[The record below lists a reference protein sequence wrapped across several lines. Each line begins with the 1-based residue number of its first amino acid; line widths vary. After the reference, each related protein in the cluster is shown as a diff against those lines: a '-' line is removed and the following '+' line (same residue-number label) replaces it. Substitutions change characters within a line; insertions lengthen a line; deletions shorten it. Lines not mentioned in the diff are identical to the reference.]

1 MRKRDLLAA
10 LLGAVVAT
18 VFAGGVAWSAIPE
31 GGVIQGCYDGG
42 GNLKVVSALPCPR
55 AHTELQWN
63 QQGPKGD
70 KGDTGPQGLQGPQ
83 GEQGAQGE
91 QGPQG
96 EQGTTGS
103 TGPAGPAGAEAQ
115 VFANVQSTGIGIPN
129 DFQFHQVMTR
139 TVPAGAY
146 SITATGNGTQQDSR
160 DWSMDCRLDAGSA
173 LLSGA
178 SIRNAPV
185 AFTYGISMAM
195 TGLRNFSSSTTIS
208 VHCRTSQPGVGAE
221 HWGIQAIKLD

>member
-18 VFAGGVAWSAIPE
+18 VSAGGIAWSAIPE

-70 KGDTGPQGLQGPQ
+70 KGDTGPQGTQGPQ
-83 GEQGAQGE
+83 GEQGAQGA

-96 EQGTTGS
+96 EQGP
-103 TGPAGPAGAEAQ
+103 TGPSGPAGAPGAEIQ
-115 VFANVQSTGIGIPN
+115 IFANVQSTGIGIPN
-129 DFQFHQVMTR
+129 DSQFHQVVTR
-139 TVPAGAY
+139 TIPAGAY
-146 SITATGNGTQQDSR
+146 SITAIGNGTQQDVR
-160 DWSMDCRLDAGSA
+160 DWSMDCRLVAGSA
-173 LLSGA
+173 ILSGA
-178 SIRNAPV
+178 SIRDAPV
-185 AFTYGISMAM
+185 AFTFGVSMAM
-195 TGLRNFSSSTTIS
+195 TGLRNFSSSTTLS
-208 VHCRTSQPGVGAE
+208 VQCRASEPGVGAE
-221 HWGIQAIKLD
+221 RWGIQAIKLD